1 MLALPSVL
9 FCIFSPSVWQQKAP
23 AERSTGAF
31 QNVYLSSFRTWEL
44 FHQHFLAVDDV
55 ETLLE
60 VLDRGAYEATLD
72 VVNLN

>member
-9 FCIFSPSVWQQKAP
+9 FCIFSPSVWQQKSP
-23 AERSTGAF
+23 CRAF
-31 QNVYLSSFRTWEL
+31 GRGFRGL
-44 FHQHFLAVDDV
+44 FMLNNLRRLLHHNFLAVDDV